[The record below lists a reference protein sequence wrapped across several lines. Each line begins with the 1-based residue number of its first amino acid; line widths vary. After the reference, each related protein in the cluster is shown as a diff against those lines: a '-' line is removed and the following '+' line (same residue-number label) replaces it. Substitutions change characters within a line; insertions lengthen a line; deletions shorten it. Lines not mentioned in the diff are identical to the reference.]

1 MSWDCRCQNMFHRI
15 LGWTFHVTL
24 YERKG
29 DIICERFVELVS
41 LITSKDIHERI
52 FSGRSI
58 NLFSHGLFIL
68 EGLPLF
74 GTLAANISSREAQM
88 KEPGATNRTGLD
100 LSINDAKMLTR
111 PSSARETFL
120 LDVLGLSLSFVPL
133 VRLQSSI

>member
-1 MSWDCRCQNMFHRI
+1 M
-15 LGWTFHVTL
+15 
-24 YERKG
+24 K
-29 DIICERFVELVS
+29 EL
-41 LITSKDIHERI
+41 ERI

-68 EGLPLF
+68 EGSPLF
-74 GTLAANISSREAQM
+74 GTLVVNISSREDTGM

-100 LSINDAKMLTR
+100 LSISNAKMLTR

-120 LDVLGLSLSFVPL
+120 LDVLGSLPLFRL